1 MYTAQALRQ
10 GLKTQRFGHKIY
22 TFDTIDSTNNCARA
36 LAACWAD
43 EGTVIIAEQQTAG
56 KGRLGRVWQANPN
69 ENLTFSIIL
78 RPSANPEQVNLL
90 PLYVAVAVAQA
101 IERST
106 SLKVECKW
114 PNDLLING
122 KKVAGI
128 LLEGAVKE
136 NTLEYVVVGIGVN
149 VNQAM
154 FARELEGKA
163 TSLRLENGKDVDRLV
178 LFREILRSLENNYK
192 ALSSSGFNTV
202 LPLWLARSSMINRQI
217 SVSERGSVISGVVR
231 GLSPEGGLIL
241 DSPQGAKTLFAGDV
255 TILGIETP
263 AA

>member
-1 MYTAQALRQ
+1 
-10 GLKTQRFGHKIY
+10 
-22 TFDTIDSTNNCARA
+22 
-36 LAACWAD
+36 
-43 EGTVIIAEQQTAG
+43 
-56 KGRLGRVWQANPN
+56 
-69 ENLTFSIIL
+69 
-78 RPSANPEQVNLL
+78 
-90 PLYVAVAVAQA
+90 
-101 IERST
+101 
-106 SLKVECKW
+106 
-114 PNDLLING
+114 
-122 KKVAGI
+122 
-128 LLEGAVKE
+128 
-136 NTLEYVVVGIGVN
+136 
-149 VNQAM
+149 
-154 FARELEGKA
+154 
-163 TSLRLENGKDVDRLV
+163 VDRLV

>member
-10 GLKTQRFGHKIY
+10 GLKTQRFGNKIY

-36 LAACWAD
+36 LAACWAE

-56 KGRLGRVWQANPN
+56 RGRLGRVWQANPN

-78 RPSANPEQVNLL
+78 RPSANPEQMNLL

-101 IERST
+101 VERIT

-114 PNDLLING
+114 PNDLLVSKRKI
-122 KKVAGI
+122 AGI
-128 LLEGAVKE
+128 LLEGSIKE

-149 VNQAM
+149 VNQVL
-154 FARELEGKA
+154 FPRELEGKA
-163 TSLRLENGKDVDRLV
+163 TSLQLESGKEIDRIA
-178 LFREILRSLENNYK
+178 LFREILNSLESNYK
-192 ALSSSGFNTV
+192 SLSTSGFNAV
-202 LPLWLARSSMINRQI
+202 LPLWVARSSMINRQI

-231 GLSPEGGLIL
+231 GLSPEGGLVL
-241 DSPQGAKTLFAGDV
+241 DSPQGARTLFAGDV
-255 TILGIETP
+255 TILGIDAP
-263 AA
+263 SV